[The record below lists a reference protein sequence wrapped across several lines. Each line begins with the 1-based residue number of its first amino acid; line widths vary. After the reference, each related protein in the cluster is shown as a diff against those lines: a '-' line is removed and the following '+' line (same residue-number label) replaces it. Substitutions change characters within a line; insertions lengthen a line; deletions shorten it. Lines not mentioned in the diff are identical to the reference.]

1 MRSEHRVTCNVRA
14 NPLFKYTMRR
24 FSITLL
30 VMCLML
36 CSRLAAAQSEPRIA
50 INEPFPVITLPALDG
65 SMMSVADFRG
75 KRILLHVFASW

>member
-1 MRSEHRVTCNVRA
+1 
-14 NPLFKYTMRR
+14 
-24 FSITLL
+24 
-30 VMCLML
+30 ML